1 MSSVPVQFLISV
13 IPVPVCAI
21 VPVFLPVTECL
32 EATIGLTKTVDIYVV
47 DLCDSTGIDIA
58 DIFITYSSTGMQLSN
73 LTQSSI
79 NSSLFY
85 KTLTW
90 TPQANQ
96 LGPQQLCLVAY
107 TE

>member
-13 IPVPVCAI
+13 IPVPICDLF
-21 VPVFLPVTECL
+21 PVFMPVTGCL
-32 EATIGLTKTVDIYVV
+32 EATIGLTKIVDIYVV
-47 DLCDSTGIDIA
+47 NLCNSAGIDIS
-58 DIFITYSSTGMQLSN
+58 DIVITYSSAGMQLSN

-85 KTLTW
+85 KTLIW
-90 TPQANQ
+90 IPQADQ